1 MTYAGYVTRITAVR
15 KHPNADRLAIG
26 ECFGNTV
33 VVGLDTI
40 DGQLGLYFP
49 SDGRLMPEFLKANDL
64 IARENPD
71 GSHAGGFFNKEGRVK
86 AQKFRKVKSDG
97 FFCPLTFLAYTG
109 ATEGDLV
116 SLEGK
121 AFTAINGFLVCE
133 KFITEKTRTAMARDK
148 KYREPAIKYPYFFE
162 HRDTEQLEYNI
173 NEIPDGAVLTITEK
187 VHGTSQRTAYT
198 LEVTQPAG
206 IKGAINNLLK
216 RQVFKPSTT
225 YNYICGSR
233 HVVIKDFSKYQGFQ
247 KGKERT
253 AREMHHNRFVGKLHK
268 GEAVYYEIVGYFDK
282 DSPIMSECNNKKVMS
297 DKQFTKKYGDKTIFH
312 YGCPCGESDIF
323 VYRMSLITEEGVE
336 IDYDYSTMV
345 RRCNEIGVRAVPLVT
360 TVVYRGCGEPLID
373 TLKEFLNGEEDKPD
387 SVSSLITQS
396 HIMEGVVVRV
406 NATKWK
412 AYKLKSWAFKII
424 EQGFKDSGEVD
435 VEESS

>member
-1 MTYAGYVTRITAVR
+1 MTYAGYVTRIINVR

-33 VVGLDTI
+33 VVGLDTVE
-40 DGQLGLYFP
+40 GQLGLYFP
-49 SDGRLMPEFLKANDL
+49 SDGRLMPEFLKQNDL

-71 GSHAGGFFNKEGRVK
+71 GSHAGGFFNEEGRVK

-97 FFCPLTFLAYTG
+97 FFCPLTFLSFTG
-109 ATEGDLV
+109 ANEGDLV

-121 AFTAINGFLVCE
+121 AFTEINGITICE
-133 KFITEKTRTAMARDK
+133 KYVTEKTRTAMREK
-148 KYREPAIKYPYFFE
+148 KFREPAIKYPFFFE

-206 IKGAINNLLK
+206 IKGAINSLLK
-216 RQVFKPSTT
+216 RQVFKPVTT

-233 HVVIKDFSKYQGFQ
+233 RVVIKDFSKYQGFQ

-253 AREMHHNRFVGKLHK
+253 AREMHHNRFVGKLNK

-282 DSPIMSECNNKKVMS
+282 DTPIMSECNNKKVMS

-312 YGCPCGESDIF
+312 YNCPCGESDIF

-336 IDYDYSTMV
+336 IDYDYPTMV
-345 RRCNEIGVRAVPLVT
+345 RRCSEIGVRPVPLVT
-360 TVVYRGCGEPLID
+360 TIVFRGCGEPLID
-373 TLKEFLNGEEDKPD
+373 TLKEFLNGTEEAPD
-387 SVSSLITQS
+387 SVSSLITPS

-406 NATKWK
+406 NSTKWK

-424 EQGFKDSGEVD
+424 EQGFKDTGEVD